1 MKEKRELKKSLQ
13 ELVHEL
19 TELKGILLDVY
30 KRYESMKETADK
42 LVLEYMAN
50 VRKDDKGE

>member
-13 ELVHEL
+13 DLVHEL
-19 TELKGILLDVY
+19 DDLKPVLMDVY
-30 KRYESMKETADK
+30 KRVEKIKETADT

-50 VRKDDKGE
+50 RRKDDD